1 MLNIS
6 ENSIQSENDLKQF
19 KSYKLVIRNRWNNLF
34 IRMLFVLLFLFI
46 LISFLPWTQNIHSKG
61 YVTTLY
67 PDQRPQTINTVLD
80 GMIQKWYIK
89 EGDFVKR
96 GDTILFIS
104 EIKSEYFD
112 PNLLDR
118 TEEQIDNKTKS
129 IDSYQGKIETLS
141 RQMAV
146 FEKNRVLKLKQAQN
160 KLKQSNQ
167 KYISDSVDLI
177 AVEIQNQTLEK
188 QYKRTEELYKQG
200 LKSLTDLEQKKL
212 KLQESFAKLISQENK
227 VLSAK
232 NEVLNASIEL
242 STIEN
247 DYREKNNKLASEQY
261 SVVTDQL
268 NASGSLAKLKNEY
281 SNYSIR
287 KGFYFITAPMDGY
300 VSKLLRSGI
309 GETVKAGESVVSIM
323 PHKYD
328 VAVEMYIKPIDYP
341 LIKLN
346 GDIRIQFDGW
356 PTIFFRGWPYASFGT
371 FGGKIVA
378 IDNYISENG
387 MYRVLAVPSDKKKP
401 WPKGIRVGGGAKS
414 YALLNDVP
422 IWYEMWRNINGF
434 PPEYYKATEQS
445 ISPNTK
451 KK

>member
-6 ENSIQSENDLKQF
+6 ENNLDSDLELRKY
-19 KSYKLVIRNRWNNLF
+19 KSYRLVVRNRWNKLF
-34 IRMLFVLLFLFI
+34 IRMIVILLFLFI
-46 LISFLPWTQNIHSKG
+46 LISFLPWTQNIYSKG

-67 PDQRPQTINTVLD
+67 PEQRPQTINTVLD
-80 GMIQKWYIK
+80 GMIQKWYVK
-89 EGDFVKR
+89 EGDLVKK

-104 EIKSEYFD
+104 EVKSEYFD

-118 TEEQIDNKTKS
+118 TSEQIDNKSKS
-129 IDSYQGKIETLS
+129 IESYQGKIEALS
-141 RQMAV
+141 NQMKI
-146 FEKNRVLKLKQAQN
+146 FEKNRILKLDQAKNKFKQAN
-160 KLKQSNQ
+160 Y
-167 KYISDSVDLI
+167 KYNSDSIDLV
-177 AVEIQNQTLEK
+177 AVKIQNDILDK
-188 QYKRTEELYKQG
+188 QLKRTEELYKQG
-200 LKSLTDLEQKKL
+200 LKSLTDFEQKRL
-212 KLQESFAKLISQENK
+212 KLQESHAKLISQENK
-227 VLSAK
+227 LLSSR
-232 NEVLNASIEL
+232 NEVLNAKIEL

-247 DYREKNNKLASEQY
+247 DYREKNNKLASDQF

-287 KGFYFITAPMDGY
+287 KGYYFITAPMDGY
-300 VSKLLRSGI
+300 VSKMIRSGI
-309 GETVKAGESVVSIM
+309 GETVKSGEAIVSIM
-323 PHKYD
+323 PYVYD
-328 VAVEMYIKPIDYP
+328 VAVEMYVEPIDYP

-346 GDIRIQFDGW
+346 GNIRIQFDGW

-387 MYRVLAVPSDKKKP
+387 MYRILAVPAEDDKP

-414 YALLNDVP
+414 FALLNDVP

-434 PPEYYKATEQS
+434 PAEYYTAKEQS
-445 ISPNTK
+445 ISPNQIK
-451 KK
+451 K